1 MSPER
6 VAELAQSLAAQI
18 GQTGIPHREEYILAA
33 LAECERIVREECA
46 RVCEAEYVDAEATGT
61 AEDKAYNCA
70 IEHCAAAIREGK

>member
-46 RVCEAEYVDAEATGT
+46 RTCEEYARGFSHGET
-61 AEDKAYNCA
+61 AGEFRVIN
-70 IEHCAAAIREGK
+70 ECAAAIREGK